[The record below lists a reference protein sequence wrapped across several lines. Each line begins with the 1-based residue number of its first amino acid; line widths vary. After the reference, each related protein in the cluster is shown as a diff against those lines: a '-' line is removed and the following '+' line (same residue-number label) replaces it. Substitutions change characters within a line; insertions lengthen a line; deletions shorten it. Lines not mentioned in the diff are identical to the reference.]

1 MGEPRPQSLDTQVQD
16 EASLSES
23 RTLSRQSRLPSL
35 TLPGYV
41 FQQCL
46 GDGAFGSVWLANEE
60 NTGRL
65 VAVKIYSHQGRLDWT
80 LLTREVEK
88 LAALDSSRHIVG
100 LLAVGWDSDPPY
112 YIMEY
117 LAGMNLHELLRE
129 EGVPYFSRTIAI
141 ALQIC
146 DALGALQGLGLVAQ
160 CQQQS
165 ALEAGDQTRSPQAR

>member
-88 LAALDSSRHIVG
+88 LAALVPPPQLNLIRYHGV
-100 LLAVGWDSDPPY
+100 LAPSARD
-112 YIMEY
+112 
-117 LAGMNLHELLRE
+117 RE
-129 EGVPYFSRTIAI
+129 NTVPRTEDHTEPAM
-141 ALQIC
+141 
-146 DALGALQGLGLVAQ
+146 DRRPN
-160 CQQQS
+160 
-165 ALEAGDQTRSPQAR
+165 TRYVP